1 MATLDKLKDLI
12 AEEFDVEVSELSEA
26 TTLKEDLE
34 ADSLTLVEM
43 VMSVEDEFDVELGE
57 DEITSVNSIGELAT
71 LIDSK
76 K

>member
-1 MATLDKLKDLI
+1 METLDKLKELI
-12 AEEFDVEVSELSEA
+12 AEEFDVEVNTINEA

-43 VMSVEDEFDVELGE
+43 VMSVEDEFDIELEE
-57 DEITSVNSIGELAT
+57 DEITAVNTVGDLAK

>member
-57 DEITSVNSIGELAT
+57 DEITSVNTIGELAT